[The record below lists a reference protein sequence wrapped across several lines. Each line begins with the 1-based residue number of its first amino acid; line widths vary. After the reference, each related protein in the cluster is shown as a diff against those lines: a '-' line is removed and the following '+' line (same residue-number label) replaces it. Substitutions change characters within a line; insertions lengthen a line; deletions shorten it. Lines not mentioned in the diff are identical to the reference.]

1 MSRIA
6 STRRTASKFP
16 PANSSKVAANS
27 KPPSTLDQLTSE
39 LAGLRIADKKGKQRQ
54 QASESDISPEARKVQ
69 AMRTVNASSQ
79 SLSKFAQSGW
89 KRSKPSRGTS
99 LSDVKK
105 CITDVTKALTYLRGL
120 DGENLD
126 IEKSAS
132 SVVGKLIS
140 MEMVSLGPR
149 LCRLSYSLR
158 FASSMSLCRCSRIC
172 ILGSTP
178 LLTPGQ

>member
-1 MSRIA
+1 MSRLA
-6 STRRTASKFP
+6 STRRTASKLP
-16 PANSSKVAANS
+16 SADSSKSAANS

-54 QASESDISPEARKVQ
+54 ASDSESSPEARKVQ
-69 AMRTVNASSQ
+69 AMKAVNASSQ

-105 CITDVTKALTYLRGL
+105 CITEATKALTYLRGL
-120 DGENLD
+120 DEGNLD

-132 SVVGKLIS
+132 SLVGKLIS
-140 MEMVSLGPR
+140 MEMVSLGAH
-149 LCRLSYSLR
+149 LCHLSYSWRL
-158 FASSMSLCRCSRIC
+158 ASSMSLCRCFQMC
-172 ILGSTP
+172 TLGSTP
-178 LLTPGQ
+178 LLTLGQ

>member
-6 STRRTASKFP
+6 STRRTASKLP
-16 PANSSKVAANS
+16 SKVAANS
-27 KPPSTLDQLTSE
+27 KPLSTVDQLTSE

-54 QASESDISPEARKVQ
+54 PQSESDISPEARKVQ
-69 AMRTVNASSQ
+69 AMRADNASSQ

-89 KRSKPSRGTS
+89 KRSKPCRGTS

-120 DGENLD
+120 DEGNLD

-132 SVVGKLIS
+132 SVVGKLIA
-140 MEMVSLGPR
+140 MEMVSLGAR
-149 LCRLSYSLR
+149 LCRLSYSWRLV
-158 FASSMSLCRCSRIC
+158 SSMSLCRCSQIC
-172 ILGSTP
+172 TLGST
-178 LLTPGQ
+178 LSSIPGQ